1 VRGGAIP
8 LLVWALLLSV
18 LFAINVIWTG
28 KALDAAMAGFA
39 VAATIGTVLAL
50 VTERPRE
57 ALRRGPPQPSAEPR
71 AIPTASYGAVL
82 LAVGVAATLFG
93 FAFGHFFVYFGAGLV
108 IVSLGIIARE
118 EYAQRRALRRWR
130 EEDRS

>member
-1 VRGGAIP
+1 MRGGAIP
-8 LLVWALLLSV
+8 LLIWALLLSV
-18 LFAINVIWTG
+18 LFAINLIWTG

-39 VAATIGTVLAL
+39 VTATVGTALAL
-50 VTERPRE
+50 VTGRPRD

-118 EYAQRRALRRWR
+118 ECAQRRALRRWR
-130 EEDRS
+130 EEHRS